1 MNYSNLA
8 NSKTYSNLVN
18 AFAGECQ
25 ARTRYSMLAEKCKTA
40 GFCALSEFVKTI
52 ATNEF
57 EHAERIYTFITSA
70 SDKPIPSLNVNS
82 GYPFKE
88 KENDLIE
95 AFHFAAENEG
105 EEALEIYPSFAR
117 IAREEGFDIIADFF
131 EKLVQIE
138 SCHKMAFTELY
149 NHLKNG
155 TLYKRT
161 SSIKWKCSLC
171 GFEATAKEAWQKCP
185 VCGAAQGEVML
196 EMSE

>member
-8 NSKTYSNLVN
+8 QSKTYSNLVN

-25 ARTRYSMLAEKCKTA
+25 ARTRYTMLAEKSKTA
-40 GFCALSEFVKTI
+40 GFCALSKFVKTI
-52 ATNEF
+52 AKNEF
-57 EHAERIYTFITSA
+57 EHAERIYNFIAAS
-70 SDKPIPSLNVNS
+70 SDKAIPSLNVNS

-95 AFHFAAENEG
+95 AFRYAAENEG
-105 EEALEIYPSFAR
+105 EEAQEIYPSFSR

-138 SCHKMAFTELY
+138 SCHKKAFTELY
-149 NHLKNG
+149 EHLKNG
-155 TLYKRT
+155 TLYKRVN
-161 SSIKWKCSLC
+161 SIKWKCSLC

-185 VCGAAQGEVML
+185 VCGAAQGEIML